1 MLFFIFQAFFAL
13 VFHLKLAPTSVEE
26 TEWTLLLLKI
36 EFWQETLRRQ

>member
-1 MLFFIFQAFFAL
+1 MLFFIFIFFAL